1 MKKRTI
7 CDAIKEV
14 LKDEKQGLTY
24 LEIYSRIEESYMNL
38 AQSLHKQ

>member
-38 AQSLHKQ
+38 AQSLHEQ